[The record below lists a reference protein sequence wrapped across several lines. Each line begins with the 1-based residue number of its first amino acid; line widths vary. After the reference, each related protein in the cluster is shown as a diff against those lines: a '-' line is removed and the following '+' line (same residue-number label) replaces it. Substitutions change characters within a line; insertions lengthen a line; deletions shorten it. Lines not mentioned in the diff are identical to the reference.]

1 MHHTK
6 KARKNKKSGFFAKL
20 KKLCFLNQVKF
31 LSKFIYSPQILK
43 CCFSLPGHKK
53 PRLSAPAISSSSD
66 SDSSSS
72 DSDKNKEDDLSPPK
86 TKKFKIPKIK
96 KPNLRPKEM
105 IQALR
110 DDLPNL
116 NHHSDDVL
124 QKLSWSELFHLDSK
138 LDSRG
143 KSGKKMTE
151 RLQKNLEKIKKYP
164 VKSRLERTIDRTSST
179 ALGLLADTSAKIP
192 TSGSRLVRLL
202 VFPVSIQFLV
212 TTRTV
217 WV

>member
-20 KKLCFLNQVKF
+20 KKLCFPNQVKF

-72 DSDKNKEDDLSPPK
+72 DSDKNKEDNLSPPK

-124 QKLSWSELFHLDSK
+124 QKLSWSELFRLDSK
-138 LDSRG
+138 LDSRR

-151 RLQKNLEKIKKYP
+151 RLQKNLEKSKNI
-164 VKSRLERTIDRTSST
+164 R
-179 ALGLLADTSAKIP
+179 
-192 TSGSRLVRLL
+192 
-202 VFPVSIQFLV
+202 
-212 TTRTV
+212 
-217 WV
+217 